1 MLVLHVGVLY
11 FMLAAHPLAAAVV
24 FTTEWIV
31 TGEVCQI
38 FAAFVIT
45 NSIFTKFVRPTRWYL
60 LNVWLNHW

>member
-24 FTTEWIV
+24 IATEWIV

-38 FAAFVIT
+38 LAALVIT
-45 NSIFTKFVRPTRWYL
+45 NSVLTKFMRPARWYL
-60 LNVWLNHW
+60 LNVGLNHR